1 MKVIIG
7 HSLVLIQTANRVL
20 VNTEIIFFKKLATIK
35 KKNIFAFS
43 ITYQIQSDPLYLIKN
58 YFVKPLS
65 FASALTS
72 K

>member
-35 KKNIFAFS
+35 KKK
-43 ITYQIQSDPLYLIKN
+43 YLCI
-58 YFVKPLS
+58 
-65 FASALTS
+65 
-72 K
+72 

>member
-43 ITYQIQSDPLYLIKN
+43 I
-58 YFVKPLS
+58 
-65 FASALTS
+65 
-72 K
+72 